1 MNRWDLFTYAAVV
14 FLVLGSA
21 VVFGFFLKDARRIL
35 REMDGHQEP
44 PGADQAAPGPD
55 PRERRG

>member
-1 MNRWDLFTYAAVV
+1 MNGWDLVTYVAVA

-21 VVFGFFLKDARRIL
+21 VVFCFFLKDARRIL
-35 REMDGHQEP
+35 REMDENPEP
-44 PGADQAAPGPD
+44 PGADQARPGPD

>member
-1 MNRWDLFTYAAVV
+1 MNGWDLFTYAAVA

-35 REMDGHQEP
+35 REMDGNPEP
-44 PGADQAAPGPD
+44 SGRDPVPPASD